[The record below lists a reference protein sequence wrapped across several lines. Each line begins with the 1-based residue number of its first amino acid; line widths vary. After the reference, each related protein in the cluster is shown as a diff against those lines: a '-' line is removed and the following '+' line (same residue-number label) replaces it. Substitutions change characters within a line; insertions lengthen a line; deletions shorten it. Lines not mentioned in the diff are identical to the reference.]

1 MKNCKSILNSNSL
14 ETKDLANLLLLSLLL
29 SIFFQFSSLS
39 HHSNIPKEEKE
50 VNEKLEI
57 EESTSRIST
66 TVINRQNGGDSGL
79 GVIYIIINN
88 DVTLLF
94 KSFPTITEISTCS
107 NFVYIQAFTQLYL
120 LFSQLVLY
128 DI

>member
-14 ETKDLANLLLLSLLL
+14 ATKDLANFLLLSLLF

-39 HHSNIPKEEKE
+39 HQNYIPKEEKE
-50 VNEKLEI
+50 VNERLEL
-57 EESTSRIST
+57 EEFTSKISTST
-66 TVINRQNGGDSGL
+66 INRQNGGDSGL
-79 GVIYIIINN
+79 GIMYFIGNN
-88 DVTLLF
+88 DCNILL
-94 KSFPTITEISTCS
+94 KSFPVITAATAFST
-107 NFVYIQAFTQLYL
+107 YIFIKAYSLLYL